1 MYITHIAIWTDNLEE
16 MRAFYVK
23 YFNGKANNKYTNA
36 AKGFESYFIS
46 FPSGPSLEL
55 MHKPG
60 LNTGLCGDYFGFTHI
75 AFKLGSETMVDDMT
89 AKFEAE
95 GVRIAGHPRRTG
107 DGFYESVI
115 LDTDG
120 NKIELVA

>member
-1 MYITHIAIWTDNLEE
+1 MHISHIAIWTENLEE
-16 MRAFYVK
+16 MKDFYVK
-23 YFNGKANNKYTNA
+23 YFNGKSNNKYTNE

-55 MHKPG
+55 MRKTG
-60 LNTGLCGDYFGFTHI
+60 LNAGICGDYLGYTHI
-75 AFKLGSETMVDDMT
+75 AFKLDSEDEVDRMT
-89 AKFEAE
+89 AKLKAA
-95 GVRIAGHPRRTG
+95 GVPVAGEPRRTG